1 MCAVLAHYDIEAGR
15 GTSFRIHCP
24 FHEDDRPSCSVNPG
38 AKVFNCFACGEQGN
52 VLDFIAGMEGLDP
65 KAEFRAVLETAIEII
80 GHNPTPQKS
89 ARKKNPNIAKRTV
102 AGKAAGDN
110 SESNAASK
118 VHGEDVDLYPDESG
132 GNESAADLIAPK
144 KGKKR
149 AVSPKLHEPDG
160 SLHLEP
166 NRVLEAPAFPLK
178 LQSKHTW
185 LDAQLKRIGV
195 SRSVAAEFGIGF
207 ESRSNAL
214 MANRVCFPIQNAAG
228 ELVAYSGR
236 WASDEADQQ
245 GRFFTENGREQP
257 RYRLPKGFQ
266 KQLET
271 VVLVEGYWSVLRL
284 QAMTIPSV
292 ALMGLSISD
301 AQIRLLSEGG
311 IRSVIVILDGDD
323 EGQAAM
329 QTMVP
334 RLASHF
340 FTRSIRLPQGNKPD
354 DVDQSVLNE
363 VKAHLVQEQGIDA
376 MDKSDGRR
384 DSKSL
389 KKAKSQSTV
398 RRKPSNK
405 SKKTRSKDTQV
416 LKPNQRSKTD
426 QGCSNQGY
434 ALPPSSATASFG
446 WTGMG

>member
-1 MCAVLAHYDIEAGR
+1 
-15 GTSFRIHCP
+15 
-24 FHEDDRPSCSVNPG
+24 
-38 AKVFNCFACGEQGN
+38 
-52 VLDFIAGMEGLDP
+52 
-65 KAEFRAVLETAIEII
+65 
-80 GHNPTPQKS
+80 
-89 ARKKNPNIAKRTV
+89 
-102 AGKAAGDN
+102 
-110 SESNAASK
+110 
-118 VHGEDVDLYPDESG
+118 
-132 GNESAADLIAPK
+132 
-144 KGKKR
+144 
-149 AVSPKLHEPDG
+149 
-160 SLHLEP
+160 
-166 NRVLEAPAFPLK
+166 
-178 LQSKHTW
+178 
-185 LDAQLKRIGV
+185 
-195 SRSVAAEFGIGF
+195 
-207 ESRSNAL
+207 
-214 MANRVCFPIQNAAG
+214 
-228 ELVAYSGR
+228 
-236 WASDEADQQ
+236 
-245 GRFFTENGREQP
+245 
-257 RYRLPKGFQ
+257 
-266 KQLET
+266 
-271 VVLVEGYWSVLRL
+271 
-284 QAMTIPSV
+284 
-292 ALMGLSISD
+292 MGLSISD